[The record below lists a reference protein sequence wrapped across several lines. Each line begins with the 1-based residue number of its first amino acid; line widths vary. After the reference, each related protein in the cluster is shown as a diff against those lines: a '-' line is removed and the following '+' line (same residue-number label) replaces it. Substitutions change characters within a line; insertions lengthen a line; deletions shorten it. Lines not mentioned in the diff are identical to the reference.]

1 MLTAKTDENYE
12 KEVGNGAIKKNEED
26 RISVKYLS
34 WFASY
39 RLCTFL
45 SNFFV
50 PNVLSQFTLLVVGG
64 P

>member
-1 MLTAKTDENYE
+1 MLTAKKDENYE

-50 PNVLSQFTLLVVGG
+50 PNVLS
-64 P
+64 